1 MPPKPAPESDK
12 LEKRSASV
20 NYTDGFRSG
29 LEWWLV
35 IMLLIIGAMF
45 IAVIFNEQYREAFE
59 EILPGLQLTIIVTL
73 GSFVASMFLGL
84 VLGVARVSN
93 NVAIQTIARVY
104 IEFVRGMPMLVWL
117 FLIALVLTPDAVD
130 LLNWILRTDIRTRS
144 VSFAWRG
151 AIALCLFYA
160 AFLAEVFR
168 AGIQS
173 VDFGQ
178 KEAGRALGLTD
189 REVLRK
195 ITLPQAF
202 RNTLPA
208 FGNDLIALMKDTS
221 LISVIAGAE
230 LTYNARIYS
239 GSSFRFREAFF
250 VLAVFYVTLTL
261 VLSLLLQLWER
272 RLAIPGRTD

>member
-1 MPPKPAPESDK
+1 MPPT
-12 LEKRSASV
+12 SATGTNTAVETTAAKTSF
-20 NYTDGFRSG
+20 DFKEGFPY
-29 LEWWLV
+29 WLA
-35 IMLLIIGAMF
+35 IMLGIIGFMVLQ
-45 IAVIFNEQYREAFE
+45 VIVNDAYREAYE
-59 EILPGLQLTIIVTL
+59 EIIPGLKLTLIVTA
-73 GSFVASMFLGL
+73 GSFVASMLLGL
-84 VLGVARVSN
+84 FIGVARVSSN
-93 NVAIQTIARVY
+93 RFLETIARVY

-117 FLIALVLTPDAVD
+117 FVIALVLTPDAVD
-130 LLNWILRTDIRTRS
+130 LVNSILGTDVKTRTVT
-144 VSFAWRG
+144 FAWRG

-173 VDFGQ
+173 VEYGQ

-189 REVLRK
+189 RQVLRK

-272 RLAIPGRTD
+272 RLAIPGQTD

>member
-1 MPPKPAPESDK
+1 MPPKSAPKADK
-12 LEKRSASV
+12 LDERPASV
-20 NYTDGFRSG
+20 NYADGFRSG

-35 IMLLIIGAMF
+35 IMMLIIGAMF
-45 IAVIFNEQYREAFE
+45 LAVIFNDQYREAFE
-59 EILPGLQLTIIVTL
+59 EILPGFQLTVVVTL

-93 NVAIQTIARVY
+93 NMVIQTAARVY

-117 FLIALVLTPDAVD
+117 FVIAFVLTPDAVD
-130 LLNWILRTDIRTRS
+130 IVNWILRTEVKTRS
-144 VSFAWRG
+144 VSMAWRG

-178 KEAGRALGLTD
+178 KEAGRALGLND

-208 FGNDLIALMKDTS
+208 FGNDLISLMKDTS

-230 LTYNARIYS
+230 LTYQARLYS

-250 VLAVFYVTLTL
+250 VLAVFYVTITL

>member
-1 MPPKPAPESDK
+1 
-12 LEKRSASV
+12 L
-20 NYTDGFRSG
+20 
-29 LEWWLV
+29 
-35 IMLLIIGAMF
+35 F
-45 IAVIFNEQYREAFE
+45 I
-59 EILPGLQLTIIVTL
+59 
-73 GSFVASMFLGL
+73 
-84 VLGVARVSN
+84 GVARVSSN
-93 NVAIQTIARVY
+93 RFLETISRVY

-117 FLIALVLTPDAVD
+117 FLIALVLAPDAVD
-130 LLNWILRTDIRTRS
+130 LVNKILGTDVKTRS

-178 KEAGRALGLTD
+178 KEAGRSLGLTD
-189 REVLRK
+189 RQVLRK

-261 VLSLLLQLWER
+261 VLSLLLQVWER

>member
-1 MPPKPAPESDK
+1 MPPKSAPESDK
-12 LEKRSASV
+12 LEKRSANV
-20 NYTDGFRSG
+20 NYTDGVRSR

-35 IMLLIIGAMF
+35 IMVMIIGAMF
-45 IAVIFNEQYREAFE
+45 LAVIFNDQYREAWE
-59 EILPGLQLTIIVTL
+59 EIVPGLQTTIIVTL

-93 NVAIQTIARVY
+93 NTFIQTIARVY

-117 FLIALVLTPDAVD
+117 FVIAFVLTPDAVD
-130 LLNWILRTDIRTRS
+130 LVNWILRTEVKTRS
-144 VSFAWRG
+144 VSNTWRG

-202 RNTLPA
+202 RNMLPA
-208 FGNDLIALMKDTS
+208 FGNDLISLMKDTS

-261 VLSLLLQLWER
+261 VLSLLFQLWER
-272 RLAIPGRTD
+272 YLTIPGRSD

>member
-1 MPPKPAPESDK
+1 MPPTSTTG
-12 LEKRSASV
+12 EKTVAVTSTKTSFDFRE
-20 NYTDGFRSG
+20 GFPY
-29 LEWWLV
+29 WLV
-35 IMLLIIGAMF
+35 VMLGIIGFMVF
-45 IAVIFNEQYREAFE
+45 QIIVNDQYREAYT
-59 EILPGLQLTIIVTL
+59 EILPGLRLTLIVTA
-73 GSFVASMFLGL
+73 GSFFASMFLGL
-84 VLGVARVSN
+84 FIGVARVSSN
-93 NVAIQTIARVY
+93 RFLETISRVY

-117 FLIALVLTPDAVD
+117 FLIALVLAPDAVD
-130 LLNWILRTDIRTRS
+130 LINKILGTDVKTRS

-173 VDFGQ
+173 VDSGQ
-178 KEAGRALGLTD
+178 KEAGRSLGLTD
-189 REVLRK
+189 RQVLRK

-261 VLSLLLQLWER
+261 VLSLLLQVWER

>member
-1 MPPKPAPESDK
+1 MPPTSTTGANTAVETT
-12 LEKRSASV
+12 SAKTSF
-20 NYTDGFRSG
+20 DLKEGFPY
-29 LEWWLV
+29 WLA
-35 IMLLIIGAMF
+35 IMLGIIGFMVLQ
-45 IAVIFNEQYREAFE
+45 VIVNDAYREAYE
-59 EILPGLQLTIIVTL
+59 EIIPGLKLTLILTA
-73 GSFVASMFLGL
+73 GSFVASMLLGL
-84 VLGVARVSN
+84 FIGVARVSSN
-93 NVAIQTIARVY
+93 RFLETISRVY

-130 LLNWILRTDIRTRS
+130 LVNSIFGTDIRTRT
-144 VSFAWRG
+144 VTFAWRG

-173 VDFGQ
+173 VDYGQ

-189 REVLRK
+189 RQVLRK

-230 LTYNARIYS
+230 LTYSARIYS

-261 VLSLLLQLWER
+261 ILSLLLQLWER
-272 RLAIPGRTD
+272 RLAIPGQSD

>member
-1 MPPKPAPESDK
+1 MPPSSTASSQQVATAPTKTSFDF
-12 LEKRSASV
+12 R
-20 NYTDGFRSG
+20 DG
-29 LEWWLV
+29 LPYWLIV
-35 IMLLIIGAMF
+35 MLGIIGFMVF
-45 IAVIFNEQYREAFE
+45 QVIVNDAYREAYT
-59 EILPGLQLTIIVTL
+59 EILPGLKLTLIVTV
-73 GSFVASMFLGL
+73 GSFVASMVLGL
-84 VLGVARVSN
+84 IIGIARVSSN
-93 NVAIQTIARVY
+93 RVLETVARVY

-117 FLIALVLTPDAVD
+117 FLIALVLTPDMVD
-130 LLNWILRTDIRTRS
+130 LINKIFGSDVKTRS

-173 VDFGQ
+173 VDHGQ
-178 KEAGRALGLTD
+178 MEAGKALGLTD
-189 REVLRK
+189 RHVLRK

-230 LTYNARIYS
+230 LTYHARIYS

-261 VLSLLLQLWER
+261 ILSLLLQVWER
-272 RLAIPGRTD
+272 HLEIPGRAE